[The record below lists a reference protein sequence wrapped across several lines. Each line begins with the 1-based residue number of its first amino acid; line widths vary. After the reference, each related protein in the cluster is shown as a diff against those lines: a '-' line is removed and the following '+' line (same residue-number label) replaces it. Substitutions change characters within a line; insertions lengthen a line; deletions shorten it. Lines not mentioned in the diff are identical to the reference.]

1 MQYTKMAPKRQ
12 KMAIPIGS
20 SCPHLDALTQM
31 KRRKLLDSIWSS
43 LTKSTHLQDQAHT
56 LQCVTCGRQSA
67 DAAEHKAAHPGK
79 KVPAGHEL
87 ALDTSSGEIYCT
99 VCNDFVYDFEVD
111 RAVTALLAAKNEN
124 ILPREKS
131 LVEEEPPAMIS
142 PIIMG
147 SPQGAVAIALAT
159 DAATAVSPAAEIPP
173 IDGNNNTTSDPS
185 SLTAA
190 AGAVAAPPNL
200 PYPSFL
206 PLPRQVD
213 DFPAGLRGLNNM
225 GHTCFMNSILQAFL
239 HTPLLLEHHLAHG
252 HSCGNCLDGT
262 ATITTSFSTHH
273 MNDNSG
279 SDPCLACEL
288 DRVFSEAYS
297 GNRVPLSPA
306 SFLHA
311 WWSMAG
317 GDLGGGCKQQDAHEF
332 FLFMLQMISSVNG
345 NSTGSAATNSNEGTL
360 LSKLFDGSIRS
371 DVVCCACCAASTT
384 IEHFTNLS
392 LDIPPPTRLLPP
404 PIVPR
409 PKAQA
414 TNAKSGK
421 GAAAAKAGKQ
431 LVGAAKAAHLA
442 KLNRQNSG
450 KGVAALMLQPE
461 PTPEPSS
468 QFLVDLTMEESMA
481 SELTSG
487 GGDVDGAIGGG
498 AEGARPA
505 SQIKIKKMFNRAGR
519 GAAATVR
526 PRPSPPTEGMNAP
539 QPEQG
544 SGINA
549 LGATVLGAAADGGED
564 TLSSPQRKRAAA
576 AAAAANVKSGSLPP
590 RSSSSPS
597 ADGIDPQQIQAAA
610 AVAAAAAGPGAF
622 AHPALAQYLH
632 WPGESLIGC
641 LRRFVWPEQLGT
653 TGRWRC
659 SKCGSED
666 GAVKQLSLARLPPI
680 LVLHAKRF
688 EHAGGTRATAKKL
701 DTYLSFPLEDLD
713 MAPYLTAEALKS
725 RHVARP
731 TPPSND
737 KAAAPVTGL
746 AATMSTPVPVLTTGA
761 AAAAAGGSRGG
772 RSRPMSAVA
781 GDSTIRRTRSAAA
794 AVAAATATA
803 TATAAVAG
811 VDKSGGG
818 GGGRTR
824 STAMTRSA
832 SAAAI
837 SNALFSDGIN
847 SSGDAPRVLQSPSST
862 ALPSTAHNNA
872 DRGKATVGTSSAPS
886 SASMYDLFAVVCH
899 RGTFQGGHYVA
910 YVRASDGNWYLCDDA
925 YVQRVN
931 EEVVRT
937 SQAYMLFYGQKGLLP
952 WNSRGAA
959 R

>member
-1 MQYTKMAPKRQ
+1 MQ
-12 KMAIPIGS
+12 
-20 SCPHLDALTQM
+20 
-31 KRRKLLDSIWSS
+31 
-43 LTKSTHLQDQAHT
+43 THLHDPTHT
-56 LQCVTCGRQSA
+56 FQCVACGRQSA
-67 DAAEHKAAHPGK
+67 DAAEHKAGHPGK

-87 ALDTSSGEIYCT
+87 ALDTKNGEIYCT
-99 VCNDFVYDFEVD
+99 VCNDFVYDSEID
-111 RAVTALLAAKNEN
+111 RVVTALLATKNDRS
-124 ILPREKS
+124 ILAREKS
-131 LVEEEPPAMIS
+131 LEEPSAMIS
-142 PIIMG
+142 PIVMA
-147 SPQGAVAIALAT
+147 SPPKAVAIGLDT
-159 DAATAVSPAAEIPP
+159 AAANGASLPVEIAP
-173 IDGNNNTTSDPS
+173 IEQNISNNSGPS

-190 AGAVAAPPNL
+190 GAVAGTSNL
-200 PYPSFL
+200 SDPSLL
-206 PLPRQVD
+206 PLAHQVD

-239 HTPLLLEHHLAHG
+239 HTPLLLEHHLGHG
-252 HSCGNCLDGT
+252 HSWCKCLDNT
-262 ATITTSFSTHH
+262 AIAASSMYLMH
-273 MNDNSG
+273 DSSG

-288 DRVFSEAYS
+288 DCVFSEAYS
-297 GNRVPLSPA
+297 GNRVPFSPA

-332 FLFMLQMISSVNG
+332 FLFMLQMISSVN
-345 NSTGSAATNSNEGTL
+345 STSSSGAATISNEGI
-360 LSKLFDGSIRS
+360 LSRLFDGSIRS
-371 DVVCCACCAASTT
+371 EVVCCACCAASTT
-384 IEHFTNLS
+384 IDHFTNLS

-409 PKAQA
+409 PKVQA
-414 TNAKSGK
+414 NNAKSGT
-421 GAAAAKAGKQ
+421 GAAVAKAGKQ

-442 KLNRQNSG
+442 KLTRQNSG

-468 QFLVDLTMEESMA
+468 QLLVDLTMEESMA

-487 GGDVDGAIGGG
+487 GGGG
-498 AEGARPA
+498 AAAGATPT
-505 SQIKIKKMFNRAGR
+505 SQIKVRSMFNGAGR
-519 GAAATVR
+519 GADVTVP

-549 LGATVLGAAADGGED
+549 IGATVLGAAPDGGED

-576 AAAAANVKSGSLPP
+576 TAALAPANVKSGSLPP

-597 ADGIDPQQIQAAA
+597 ADIIDPQQIQAAA
-610 AVAAAAAGPGAF
+610 AVAAAAAGPGAL

-641 LRRFVWPEQLGT
+641 LRRFVWPEQLGS

-659 SKCGSED
+659 SECGSED

-731 TPPSND
+731 TPRSSD
-737 KAAAPVTGL
+737 KAAAARTGVPE
-746 AATMSTPVPVLTTGA
+746 AMITPVPVTGSA
-761 AAAAAGGSRGG
+761 AAAAAGGGSRGA
-772 RSRPMSAVA
+772 RSRPVSAGA
-781 GDSTIRRTRSAAA
+781 GDSNIRLTRSAAA
-794 AVAAATATA
+794 AATV
-803 TATAAVAG
+803 TATAAAAG
-811 VDKSGGG
+811 IDKSGG

-832 SAAAI
+832 SAAAA
-837 SNALFSDGIN
+837 NALFSDGIN
-847 SSGDAPRVLQSPSST
+847 SADALSLMESPGSSD
-862 ALPSTAHNNA
+862 LPSTTLN
-872 DRGKATVGTSSAPS
+872 TSPAASCT
-886 SASMYDLFAVVCH
+886 SMYDLFAVVCH

-925 YVQRVN
+925 YVQRVS

-952 WNSRGAA
+952 WSNSRGAA

>member
-1 MQYTKMAPKRQ
+1 M
-12 KMAIPIGS
+12 
-20 SCPHLDALTQM
+20 
-31 KRRKLLDSIWSS
+31 
-43 LTKSTHLQDQAHT
+43 
-56 LQCVTCGRQSA
+56 
-67 DAAEHKAAHPGK
+67 
-79 KVPAGHEL
+79 
-87 ALDTSSGEIYCT
+87 
-99 VCNDFVYDFEVD
+99 
-111 RAVTALLAAKNEN
+111 TALLAAKNDVVQ
-124 ILPREKS
+124 PGEKKS
-131 LVEEEPPAMIS
+131 IEEPTAMLS
-142 PIIMG
+142 PMIIG
-147 SPQGAVAIALAT
+147 SPPPVAAVHT
-159 DAATAVSPAAEIPP
+159 AASGPVPSPAAVDTLKNEYSGGPS
-173 IDGNNNTTSDPS
+173 TLAADPS
-185 SLTAA
+185 F
-190 AGAVAAPPNL
+190 VA
-200 PYPSFL
+200 
-206 PLPRQVD
+206 LPRQID

-225 GHTCFMNSILQAFL
+225 GHTCFMNSILQALL

-252 HSCGNCLDGT
+252 HSCGSCNVDGT
-262 ATITTSFSTHH
+262 SNSSMHH
-273 MNDNSG
+273 HIIDGGN
-279 SDPCLACEL
+279 DPCLACEL

-345 NSTGSAATNSNEGTL
+345 SDTTTNSEGI

-384 IEHFTNLS
+384 IDHFTNLS

-414 TNAKSGK
+414 TNGKSGT
-421 GAAAAKAGKQ
+421 GAVLAKAGKQ

-442 KLNRQNSG
+442 KLSRQNSG
-450 KGVAALMLQPE
+450 KGVAALMQQQNE
-461 PTPEPSS
+461 PTPELSS
-468 QFLVDLTMEESMA
+468 QLIVDLTMDESMA

-487 GGDVDGAIGGG
+487 GGGGG
-498 AEGARPA
+498 TGAEATPT
-505 SQIKIKKMFNRAGR
+505 SQVKNKNVFRGR
-519 GAAATVR
+519 GGVANAIAD
-526 PRPSPPTEGMNAP
+526 PARPSPPTEAMTVA

-549 LGATVLGAAADGGED
+549 LGAAVVGADGGGDD
-564 TLSSPQRKRAAA
+564 TLSSPQRKRTAAA
-576 AAAAANVKSGSLPP
+576 AAGAGGNKSASLPP

-610 AVAAAAAGPGAF
+610 AVAAAAAGPGGL

-641 LRRFVWPEQLGT
+641 LRRFVWPEQLGA

-659 SKCGSED
+659 SECGSQD
-666 GAVKQLSLARLPPI
+666 GAIKQLSLARLPPI

-688 EHAGGTRATAKKL
+688 EHTGGTRATAKKL

-731 TPPSND
+731 TPPPPGGIGGGSG
-737 KAAAPVTGL
+737 T
-746 AATMSTPVPVLTTGA
+746 A
-761 AAAAAGGSRGG
+761 AAADKNVSTPAPVLFTDGAAGGSRGA
-772 RSRPMSAVA
+772 RSRPVSNVAA
-781 GDSTIRRTRSAAA
+781 GDSTVRRTRSAATTA
-794 AVAAATATA
+794 AAAAAT
-803 TATAAVAG
+803 G
-811 VDKSGGG
+811 IEKSTGGGG

-824 STAMTRSA
+824 STAMTRSF
-832 SAAAI
+832 SAAAATG
-837 SNALFSDGIN
+837 NANIDAIN
-847 SSGDAPRVLQSPSST
+847 SGDAANTSNFLPSPSST
-862 ALPSTAHNNA
+862 ALPSTATA
-872 DRGKATVGTSSAPS
+872 AQTST
-886 SASMYDLFAVVCH
+886 SMYDLFAVVCH
-899 RGTFQGGHYVA
+899 RGTFQGGHYVS
-910 YVRASDGNWYLCDDA
+910 YIRASDGKWYLCDDA
-925 YVQRVN
+925 YVQRVS

-952 WNSRGAA
+952 WNSTRAVA

>member
-1 MQYTKMAPKRQ
+1 M
-12 KMAIPIGS
+12 
-20 SCPHLDALTQM
+20 
-31 KRRKLLDSIWSS
+31 
-43 LTKSTHLQDQAHT
+43 QAHLKDPT
-56 LQCVTCGRQSA
+56 HAFQCVSCGRQSA

-99 VCNDFVYDFEVD
+99 VCNDFVYDSEID
-111 RAVTALLAAKNEN
+111 RIVTALLAAKNES
-124 ILPREKS
+124 ILASEKS
-131 LVEEEPPAMIS
+131 LEPAAIIS
-142 PIIMG
+142 PILMG
-147 SPQGAVAIALAT
+147 SPLGAALT
-159 DAATAVSPAAEIPP
+159 IGISPAAANVASPAAAISPKEQI
-173 IDGNNNTTSDPS
+173 NNDDSGPS

-190 AGAVAAPPNL
+190 AGAVASISNL
-200 PYPSFL
+200 PDPSFR

-252 HSCGNCLDGT
+252 HSWGSCLDGT
-262 ATITTSFSTHH
+262 ATAPPS
-273 MNDNSG
+273 NDNSS

-297 GNRVPLSPA
+297 GNRIPFSPA

-332 FLFMLQMISSVNG
+332 FLFLLQMISSINANSTSGDGTNG
-345 NSTGSAATNSNEGTL
+345 NEGI

-384 IEHFTNLS
+384 IDHFTNLS

-414 TNAKSGK
+414 ANAKSGT
-421 GAAAAKAGKQ
+421 GAAVAKAGKQ

-450 KGVAALMLQPE
+450 KGVAALKLQAE

-468 QFLVDLTMEESMA
+468 QFLLEESMA

-487 GGDVDGAIGGG
+487 GAAAVGAT
-498 AEGARPA
+498 PT
-505 SQIKIKKMFNRAGR
+505 SQIKMKNMFNEAGR
-519 GAAATVR
+519 GAAATVL
-526 PRPSPPTEGMNAP
+526 PRPSPPTEGMNAS

-549 LGATVLGAAADGGED
+549 LGATVLGDSADGGED

-576 AAAAANVKSGSLPP
+576 AANGKSGSIPP

-610 AVAAAAAGPGAF
+610 AVAGPGAL

-641 LRRFVWPEQLGT
+641 LRRFVWPEQLGA
-653 TGRWRC
+653 TGRWKC
-659 SKCGSED
+659 FECGSED
-666 GAVKQLSLARLPPI
+666 GAVKQLSLAKLPPI

-701 DTYLSFPLEDLD
+701 DTYLSFPLKDLD

-725 RHVARP
+725 RHVPRP
-731 TPPSND
+731 TPPSTD
-737 KAAAPVTGL
+737 KAAAARTEV
-746 AATMSTPVPVLTTGA
+746 AAAMSTPVPVPGAGA
-761 AAAAAGGSRGG
+761 ADGSKGA
-772 RSRPMSAVA
+772 RSRPASAVA
-781 GDSTIRRTRSAAA
+781 GDSIIRRTRSAAA
-794 AVAAATATA
+794 A
-803 TATAAVAG
+803 AG
-811 VDKSGGG
+811 GGGNKSIGGSGGGG

-824 STAMTRSA
+824 SSLMTRSV
-832 SAAAI
+832 SAVAAMG
-837 SNALFSDGIN
+837 NALVSDGIN
-847 SSGDAPRVLQSPSST
+847 SGDALSLMQSPSST
-862 ALPSTAHNNA
+862 ALPSTTQNKEDKGGAPL
-872 DRGKATVGTSSAPS
+872 GTSIAS
-886 SASMYDLFAVVCH
+886 SSTSMYDLFAVVCH
-899 RGTFQGGHYVA
+899 RGTFQGGHYIA
-910 YVRASDGNWYLCDDA
+910 YVRASDGKWYLCDDA
-925 YVQRVN
+925 YVQRVS

-952 WNSRGAA
+952 WSNSTA